1 MKIGGI
7 GSGEMIKEELKA
19 LSIEQGQFEKETF
32 PRPRVHRAVQI
43 ETLKAIGA
51 GQQGLNAA
59 GRDTATPDGQQTAA
73 TFVLGPEA
81 SLGIAVL
88 LDAVYALLQLRTER
102 GLALR
107 HVLGLFF
114 GGERRGALGLACTR
128 YHTPA
133 CTVL

>member
-1 MKIGGI
+1 MRIGG
-7 GSGEMIKEELKA
+7 GEVSEEEWKA
-19 LSIEQGQFEKETF
+19 LSVEQRQFEKEACSGQGLD
-32 PRPRVHRAVQI
+32 RAVQG
-43 ETLKAIGA
+43 EARNAIGA